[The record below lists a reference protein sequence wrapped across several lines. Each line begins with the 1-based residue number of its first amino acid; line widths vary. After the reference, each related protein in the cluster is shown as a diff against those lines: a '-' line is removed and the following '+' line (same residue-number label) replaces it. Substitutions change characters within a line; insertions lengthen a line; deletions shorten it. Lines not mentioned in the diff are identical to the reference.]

1 MRVNEIIARVDDTEL
16 LYLHIG
22 SFGIQDYKYGIINA
36 NTYIENHVGDW
47 LVTDICV
54 QKITPNE
61 PVLAIT
67 AVNPKAVK
75 I

>member
-1 MRVNEIIARVDDTEL
+1 MRVNEVMSRVEDTEVIC
-16 LYLHIG
+16 LHLKCYAIMG
-22 SFGIQDYKYGIINA
+22 YKNEIKRDVRFVNEHI
-36 NTYIENHVGDW
+36 GDW

-67 AVNPKAVK
+67 AMKV
-75 I
+75 

>member
-1 MRVNEIIARVDDTEL
+1 MRVNEIMARVDDTEL
-16 LYLHIG
+16 VYLHLG
-22 SFGIQDYKYGIINA
+22 SYGINDYKYGIIN
-36 NTYIENHVGDW
+36 NSIYKENHVGDW

-67 AVNPKAVK
+67 AFKP
-75 I
+75 

>member
-1 MRVNEIIARVDDTEL
+1 MRVNEIMARVDGTEL
-16 LYLHIG
+16 VCLHLGNFVIK
-22 SFGIQDYKYGIINA
+22 DYTYGIINDP
-36 NTYIENHVGDW
+36 TYRENHVGDW

-67 AVNPKAVK
+67 ACRP
-75 I
+75 

>member
-1 MRVNEIIARVDDTEL
+1 MRVNEIMARIDDTEL
-16 LYLHIG
+16 VYLHLG
-22 SFGIQDYKYGIINA
+22 SFVIKDYKYGIINEPR
-36 NTYIENHVGDW
+36 YRENHVGAW

-67 AVNPKAVK
+67 AFKP
-75 I
+75 

>member
-1 MRVNEIIARVDDTEL
+1 MRVNEIMARVDGTEL
-16 LYLHIG
+16 VCLHLCNFVIK
-22 SFGIQDYKYGIINA
+22 DYTYGIIDDP
-36 NTYIENHVGDW
+36 TYRENHVGDW

-67 AVNPKAVK
+67 ACRP
-75 I
+75 

>member
-1 MRVNEIIARVDDTEL
+1 MRVNEVMARVDGTEL
-16 LYLHIG
+16 VYLHLG
-22 SFGIQDYKYGIINA
+22 SFGINDYKYGIINDRI
-36 NTYIENHVGDW
+36 YIENHVGDW

-67 AVNPKAVK
+67 AVKA
-75 I
+75 

>member
-1 MRVNEIIARVDDTEL
+1 MRVNEVMARVDDTEL
-16 LYLHIG
+16 VYLHLG
-22 SFGIQDYKYGIINA
+22 SFGIKDYKYGIINDRI
-36 NTYIENHVGDW
+36 YKENHVGDW

-67 AVNPKAVK
+67 AFKP
-75 I
+75 

>member
-1 MRVNEIIARVDDTEL
+1 MRVNEVMARVDGTEL
-16 LYLHIG
+16 VCLHLG
-22 SFGIQDYKYGIINA
+22 SFVIKDYTYGIINDS
-36 NTYIENHVGDW
+36 TYRENHIGDW

-67 AVNPKAVK
+67 ACRP
-75 I
+75 

>member
-1 MRVNEIIARVDDTEL
+1 MRVNEVMARVYGTEL
-16 LYLHIG
+16 VYLHLG
-22 SFGIQDYKYGIINA
+22 SYGIKDYKYGIINDL
-36 NTYIENHVGDW
+36 TYRENNVGDW

-67 AVNPKAVK
+67 AFKP
-75 I
+75 

>member
-1 MRVNEIIARVDDTEL
+1 MRVNEIMSRVDDTEL
-16 LYLHIG
+16 VYLHLG
-22 SFGIQDYKYGIINA
+22 SFGIKDYKYGIINDCR
-36 NTYIENHVGDW
+36 YGENHVGDW

-67 AVNPKAVK
+67 AMKA
-75 I
+75 

>member
-1 MRVNEIIARVDDTEL
+1 MRVNEVMARVDGTEL
-16 LYLHIG
+16 VCLHLGRFVIK
-22 SFGIQDYKYGIINA
+22 DYTYGIINDL
-36 NTYIENHVGDW
+36 TYRENHVGDW

-67 AVNPKAVK
+67 ACRP
-75 I
+75 

>member
-1 MRVNEIIARVDDTEL
+1 MRVNEVMARVEDTEIICL
-16 LYLHIG
+16 DLQY
-22 SFGIQDYKYGIINA
+22 YGIMGYKNEITSDVRFVNEH
-36 NTYIENHVGDW
+36 IGDW

-67 AVNPKAVK
+67 ACRP
-75 I
+75 

>member
-1 MRVNEIIARVDDTEL
+1 MRVNEVMARVDDTEL
-16 LYLHIG
+16 VYLHLG
-22 SFGIQDYKYGIINA
+22 SYRIKDYKYGIINDR
-36 NTYIENHVGDW
+36 TYRENHVGDW

-67 AVNPKAVK
+67 AVKA
-75 I
+75 

>member
-1 MRVNEIIARVDDTEL
+1 MRVNEIMSRVDDTEL
-16 LYLHIG
+16 VYLHLD
-22 SFGIQDYKYGIINA
+22 SYGIKDYKYGIINDR
-36 NTYIENHVGDW
+36 TYREKHVGDW

-67 AVNPKAVK
+67 AFKP
-75 I
+75 

>member
-1 MRVNEIIARVDDTEL
+1 MRVNEIMARVDDTEL
-16 LYLHIG
+16 VYLLLG
-22 SFGIQDYKYGIINA
+22 SFGIKDYKYGIINDR
-36 NTYIENHVGDW
+36 TYRDNHVGDW

-67 AVNPKAVK
+67 AFKP
-75 I
+75 

>member
-1 MRVNEIIARVDDTEL
+1 MARVEDTEVICLHLQYYGIMGYKNEIKSDVRFVNE
-16 LYLHIG
+16 HI
-22 SFGIQDYKYGIINA
+22 
-36 NTYIENHVGDW
+36 GDW

-67 AVNPKAVK
+67 ACRP
-75 I
+75 